1 MLACVCQPA
10 DPGIFRRSP
19 IPLGAP
25 PLKFNHKGAIP
36 KPGRTLRIPVITDEP
51 KHPLVNCKNNTTT
64 NNAGKSNKSEMRK
77 KVSNSDIKSSYHKVK
92 KPHVSV
98 NKCTIENT
106 SAAIIVPFEAGSGEE
121 EELVAVKGSEGVERE
136 KITVGSKEVPGANL
150 KSADK
155 GSIRKLNDFEKV

>member
-36 KPGRTLRIPVITDEP
+36 KPGRTLRIPVITNEP
-51 KHPLVNCKNNTTT
+51 GSVLSCNN
-64 NNAGKSNKSEMRK
+64 NNRTVQKTKRRNLNDSDKRARKCNVTANNKF
-77 KVSNSDIKSSYHKVK
+77 N
-92 KPHVSV
+92 
-98 NKCTIENT
+98 IENS
-106 SAAIIVPFEAGSGEE
+106 SAAIITVDSDGEHGKDQKQ
-121 EELVAVKGSEGVERE
+121 LIGGVKEIDRSERE
-136 KITVGSKEVPGANL
+136 EITVDEPKESSGSTNL

-155 GSIRKLNDFEKV
+155 KPIRKLNDFEKV